1 VSQHAADSR
10 PPDRHDSPPAPRDG
24 DTGRGK
30 GARLIAPG
38 GYAPLH
44 VVGPLAADAAR
55 LGIET
60 LHLYTFN
67 SVAET
72 VA

>member
-1 VSQHAADSR
+1 
-10 PPDRHDSPPAPRDG
+10 
-24 DTGRGK
+24 
-30 GARLIAPG
+30 LIAPG